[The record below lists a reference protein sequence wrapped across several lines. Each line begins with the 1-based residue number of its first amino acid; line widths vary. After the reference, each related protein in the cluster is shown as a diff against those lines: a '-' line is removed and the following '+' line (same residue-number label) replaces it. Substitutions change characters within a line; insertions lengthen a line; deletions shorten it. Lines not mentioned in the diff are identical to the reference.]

1 MGRLLGVVIV
11 CFVGLG
17 YSILFSQS
25 VFPPETSGWAAAT
38 DALVGAFERADVIVL
53 GEGHGRKPDSDF
65 RVALVRNPKFAE
77 AVRVIVIEAP
87 QPELSAAVDEVNQGF
102 PPSRRIQIFLNQTPP
117 GGDRNATAVA
127 IVREQALDKGQKAL
141 VVFGSGHVW
150 RRFGGVTKLLEQGIP
165 GRVLVVETI
174 APVNPSRATPES
186 VTQFAVST
194 RALEATLRSQNWPVL
209 FALPGSAA
217 AKLEADPFYLGQAM
231 FGPQVT
237 LGDLADAVVYFGIP
251 Q

>member
-1 MGRLLGVVIV
+1 MGRLVGSVVGCLV
-11 CFVGLG
+11 VLG
-17 YSILFSQS
+17 YSVVFSQS
-25 VFPPETSGWAAAT
+25 PFPQEASGWTAAT
-38 DALVGAFERADVIVL
+38 DALAGAFDRADVIVL

-77 AVRVIVIEAP
+77 AVRVIVLEAQ
-87 QPELSAAVDEVNQGF
+87 QPELSAAVEEVNRVY
-102 PPSRRIQIFLNQTPP
+102 PPSRRIRIFLNQTSP
-117 GGDRNATAVA
+117 GVDRNATAVA

-150 RRFGGVTKLLEQGIP
+150 RRFGGVTKLLEQRVP

-186 VTQFAVST
+186 VTEFAASS
-194 RALEATLRSQNWPVL
+194 RALEATLRSRNWPVL

-231 FGPQVT
+231 FGAQVT
-237 LGDLADAVVYFGIP
+237 LGELADAVVYFGTP

>member
-1 MGRLLGVVIV
+1 MGRLSDAVIV
-11 CFVGLG
+11 SFVIVG

-25 VFPPETSGWAAAT
+25 VFPQETSGWAAAT
-38 DALVGAFERADVIVL
+38 DALVSAFARADVIVL

-65 RVALVRNPKFAE
+65 RVALVRNPKFVDT
-77 AVRVIVIEAP
+77 VRVIVLEAP
-87 QPELSAAVDEVNQGF
+87 QPEMSAAVEKVNQGL
-102 PPSRRIQIFLNQTPP
+102 PSSRRIQIFHNQTPQ

-127 IVREQALDKGQKAL
+127 IVHEQALDKRQKAL

-150 RRFGGVTKLLEQGIP
+150 RRFGGVTKLLEERIP

-174 APVNPSRATPES
+174 APVDPSRATPES
-186 VTQFAVST
+186 VKQFAASS
-194 RALEATLRSQNWPVL
+194 RALEATLRTRNWPVL

-231 FGPQVT
+231 LGTQVT
-237 LGDLADAVVYFGIP
+237 LGDLADAVVYFGTP

>member
-1 MGRLLGVVIV
+1 MGRLVGSLVGCLVILGHSV
-11 CFVGLG
+11 L
-17 YSILFSQS
+17 LSQS
-25 VFPPETSGWAAAT
+25 PFPQEVSGWAAAT
-38 DALVGAFERADVIVL
+38 DALVGAFDRADVIVL

-77 AVRVIVIEAP
+77 AVRVIVLEAP
-87 QPELSAAVDEVNQGF
+87 QPELSAAVDEVNQRF
-102 PPSRRIQIFLNQTPP
+102 PPSRRIQIFLNQTSP

-150 RRFGGVTKLLEQGIP
+150 RRFGGVTKLLEQHVP

-186 VTQFAVST
+186 VAEFATSS
-194 RALEATLRSQNWPVL
+194 RALEATLRSPNWPVL

-217 AKLEADPFYLGQAM
+217 AKLEADPFYFGQAM
-231 FGPQVT
+231 LGAQVT
-237 LGDLADAVVYFGIP
+237 LGELADAVVYFGTP

>member
-1 MGRLLGVVIV
+1 
-11 CFVGLG
+11 
-17 YSILFSQS
+17 
-25 VFPPETSGWAAAT
+25 
-38 DALVGAFERADVIVL
+38 VIVL

-65 RVALVRNPKFAE
+65 RIALVRNPKFAE
-77 AVRVIVIEAP
+77 AVRVIVLEAA
-87 QPELSAAVDEVNQGF
+87 QPELSATVEEVNQRF
-102 PPSRRIQIFLNQTPP
+102 PPSRRIQIFLNQTSP

-150 RRFGGVTKLLEQGIP
+150 RRFGGVTTLLEKHVP

-186 VTQFAVST
+186 VAEFAKSS
-194 RALEATLRSQNWPVL
+194 RALEATLRSRNWPVL
-209 FALPGSAA
+209 FALPGSPAA
-217 AKLEADPFYLGQAM
+217 TLEADPFYLGQAM
-231 FGPQVT
+231 FGVRLT
-237 LGDLADAVVYFGIP
+237 LGELADAVVYFGTP